1 MYHKHILLS
10 AFNKQHSLIKTVFK
24 NNNIIHLIVVYDI
37 AYKLKNVTTNIAFMG
52 VLRINR
58 IINEILS
65 IRKL

>member
-24 NNNIIHLIVVYDI
+24 NNNIYLIVVYDI
-37 AYKLKNVTTNIAFMG
+37 TYKLKNVTTNIAFMG